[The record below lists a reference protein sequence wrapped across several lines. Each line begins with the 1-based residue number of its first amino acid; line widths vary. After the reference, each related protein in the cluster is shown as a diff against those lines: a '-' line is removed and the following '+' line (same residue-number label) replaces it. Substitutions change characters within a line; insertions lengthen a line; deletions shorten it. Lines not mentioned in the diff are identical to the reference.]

1 MKFRMLLSLPLLAI
15 ALSGCV
21 VAGGVNY
28 HFPVGSPP
36 AGTEKKCDLSSGGK
50 QADCPPPAD
59 KAR

>member
-28 HFPVGSPP
+28 HFPVGSA
-36 AGTEKKCDLSSGGK
+36 AGRD
-50 QADCPPPAD
+50 
-59 KAR
+59 

>member
-1 MKFRMLLSLPLLAI
+1 MKFRVFFSLPLLAM

-36 AGTEKKCDLSSGGK
+36 AGTEKKCDLSTGK
-50 QADCPPPAD
+50 QTDCPRPAD